1 MNGLILQ
8 QSSCPR
14 CGILRTV
21 RVGTS
26 GLTFCMNCRHR
37 WAHGSIDSARKLDRE
52 DRYAFTPAELQ
63 RLEVYRRAIA
73 VGFYAG

>member
-8 QSSCPR
+8 QSTCPR

-37 WAHGSIDSARKLDRE
+37 WPTGSKQPRPAPDLRND
-52 DRYAFTPAELQ
+52 YQFTQKERD
-63 RLEVYRRAIA
+63 RLEIYRRTVA
-73 VGFYAG
+73 VGFYNG